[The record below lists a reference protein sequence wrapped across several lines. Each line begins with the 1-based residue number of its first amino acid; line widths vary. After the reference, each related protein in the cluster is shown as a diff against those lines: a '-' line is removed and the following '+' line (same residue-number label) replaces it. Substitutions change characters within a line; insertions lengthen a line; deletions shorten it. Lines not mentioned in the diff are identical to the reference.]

1 MATFPYDRDYDPAI
15 PLVDFIVS
23 YAGEVNVTALLDTGA
38 DATMLPLP
46 VLELIAA
53 PYVRTR
59 RLHGI
64 VGDSRMVNL
73 HRVTIRIASFELPGI
88 RVVALGAGDEPI
100 LGRDV
105 LNQLIVTLDGIGGVT
120 EIS

>member
-1 MATFPYDRDYDPAI
+1 MATFPYNSDYDPAL
-15 PLVDFIVS
+15 PVVDFIVS
-23 YAGEVNVTALLDTGA
+23 HRGEVSVSALLDTGA

-46 VLELIAA
+46 ILNSVSA
-53 PYVRTR
+53 PFS
-59 RLHGI
+59 RLQGLRGI
-64 VGDSRMVNL
+64 VGDWREVSL
-73 HRVTIRIASFELPGI
+73 YRVTIEIASFRLPAI
-88 RVVALGAGDEPI
+88 QVVALDPSDEAI